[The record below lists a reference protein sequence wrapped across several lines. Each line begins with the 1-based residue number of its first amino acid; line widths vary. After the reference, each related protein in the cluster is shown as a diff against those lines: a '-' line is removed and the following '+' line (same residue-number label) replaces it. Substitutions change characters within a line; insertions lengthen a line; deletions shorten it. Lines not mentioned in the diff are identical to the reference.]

1 MADPENA
8 SPDDNYIDPKGLT
21 LTETLVLMNRGIVRP
36 PDDVI
41 RERGRKGA
49 GFPNTDADQM
59 AVAFARVLRRNGLPV
74 PVGTVVT
81 YAEALAAVG
90 IESGTRVYWAGR
102 AVLVRRPEDLAL
114 YNVAFTAFWFGK
126 MSEKPEAMV
135 ENSVTLAIDDED
147 GNEDDEEP
155 NTDDDDSDPGDVITV
170 RFSAAE
176 TLRNKDF
183 AEYTA
188 DEFAEARTAMQAL
201 RVVGS
206 PRRSRRL
213 RQVRGSR
220 VTRKPDVR
228 RTVRKALRTDG
239 LAIHRAF
246 QEPSERPRRIV
257 LLLDVSGSMESY
269 ARALLRFSQAAVIGR
284 GRVEVFALGTRLT
297 RITRELTNRN
307 PDEALKRASARVL
320 DWSGGTRLGDGIRT
334 FNDQWGVRGMAR
346 QSIVVVLSDGWDRGE
361 PKQLGEQMQRLH
373 RVAYRVVWVNPL
385 KAAPGYQPLAR
396 GMAAALP
403 HVDTFIEGHSMASLE
418 ELAKVLAG

>member
-1 MADPENA
+1 MSEQA
-8 SPDDNYIDPKGLT
+8 SSGSNETYVDPKGLT

-36 PDDVI
+36 PNDVI

-49 GFPNTDADQM
+49 GIANTDVDRM

-81 YAEALAAVG
+81 YAQALAAVG
-90 IESGTRVYWAGR
+90 VESGSRVYWAGR

-114 YNVAFTAFWFGK
+114 YNAAFSAFWFGQ
-126 MSEKPEAMV
+126 MGEKPEALV

-147 GNEDDEEP
+147 GADEDEP
-155 NTDDDDSDPGDVITV
+155 NEEDGDGGGDVITV

-176 TLRNKDF
+176 TLRHKDF
-183 AEYTA
+183 SEYSAE
-188 DEFAEARTAMQAL
+188 EFAEARSAMQTL
-201 RVVGS
+201 RIMGS

-213 RQVRGSR
+213 RPVVGSR
-220 VTRKPDVR
+220 TARRPDVR
-228 RTVRKALRTDG
+228 RTVRRALRTDG
-239 LAIHRAF
+239 IAVHRAYL
-246 QEPSERPRRIV
+246 EPSLRPRRIV
-257 LLLDVSGSMESY
+257 LILDVSGSMESY
-269 ARALLRFSQAAVIGR
+269 ARALLRFSQAAVVGR

-307 PDEALKRASARVL
+307 PDEALRRASERVL
-320 DWSGGTRLGDGIRT
+320 DWSGGTRLGEGMRA

-346 QSIVVVLSDGWDRGE
+346 QSIVVVLSDGWDRGDPE
-361 PKQLGEQMQRLH
+361 QLGEQMQRLH

-403 HVDTFIEGHSMASLE
+403 HVDTFIEGHSLASLQ
-418 ELAKVLAG
+418 ELAKVLAE